1 MGDILP
7 MFSQCDSLAVKYL
20 VDEIFNR
27 LQLSDPQNVQRGFVD
42 PEAIVRI
49 HKDPFT
55 RGF

>member
-1 MGDILP
+1 